1 MRGVNPPPGEAGYGG
16 PSPPLS
22 EGEAMSLSRI
32 AVRCLG
38 ASMLA
43 LGTAAAFAQAYPTKP
58 VTLVVPWPPGGP
70 SDIAARPLAKGLGE
84 ELKQPFVIENRGGA
98 TGNIG
103 TTVVAQ
109 SAPDGYHTLVT
120 SSSPIVINPSLYK
133 TMPFDPSKDLQ
144 PITNVLR
151 VPLVLAV
158 HPAVPAKNL
167 QELLAHIKAQ
177 GGKFQ
182 YASAGAGS
190 PQHLTGELFRTAAKV
205 EVIHVPYKGS
215 APAITDALGGHV
227 PMIFDSTVAIVPHL
241 KAGKLRPI
249 AISGAKR
256 SPLLP
261 DVPTFAEAGLPG
273 VESYAWYGFFTRAGT
288 PRDVVNKLNAAAV
301 KVMKGPDFA
310 NVYRD
315 TGSEFVGDTPENF
328 AKFVAAEAEK
338 WARIVKAS
346 GATVD

>member
-1 MRGVNPPPGEAGYGG
+1 MKFAAR
-16 PSPPLS
+16 
-22 EGEAMSLSRI
+22 
-32 AVRCLG
+32 AVRAVTL
-38 ASMLA
+38 
-43 LGTAAAFAQAYPTKP
+43 AAATLAAGAVLAQAYPTKP
-58 VTLVVPWPPGGP
+58 VTVIVPWPPGGP
-70 SDIAARPLAKGLGE
+70 SDFGARPLAKGLSDG
-84 ELKQPFVIENRGGA
+84 LGKPFVIENRGGA
-98 TGNIG
+98 SGNIG
-103 TTVVAQ
+103 TAVVANA
-109 SAPDGYHTLVT
+109 APDGYTLLVT

-133 TMPFDPSKDLQ
+133 NMPFNPQKDLA

-158 HPAVPAKNL
+158 NPSLPAKNL
-167 QELLAHIKAQ
+167 KELLDYIKKQ

-182 YASAGAGS
+182 YASAGSGT
-190 PQHLTGELFRTAAKV
+190 PQHLTAELFRTVAKLDM
-205 EVIHVPYKGS
+205 IHVPYKGS

-249 AISGAKR
+249 AISSAKR

-273 VESYAWYGFFTRAGT
+273 VESYAWYGFFGRAGT
-288 PRDVVNKLNAAAV
+288 PKDLIAKLNAEAI
-301 KVMKGPDFA
+301 KVMKGSDFK
-310 NVYRD
+310 NVYAE

-328 AKFVAAEAEK
+328 AKFIAAESAK
-338 WARIVKAS
+338 WAKVVKDS